1 MRKSFLGVLIV
12 FCVFLYFCLLFA
24 GNAFAQTTNK
34 GWHYL
39 EIPDVGKI
47 WYPPSIEIQSEEF
60 RREGGSPEVFLN
72 NKVIFQQRGLNKSDP
87 SSYGLYARLIVENIP
102 GKPGDFLRISDGGE
116 IMGAS
121 AEDLEYLNNFSLAEL
136 KKQTFVKIVDFYGYR
151 PVKVGERYPALLI
164 AYKRKST
171 VSPELGTV
179 LVRQYLIQNYKQM
192 IKITASYRGKEEG
205 MWKEDL
211 LGAVNSIVLA
221 NEY

>member
-1 MRKSFLGVLIV
+1 
-12 FCVFLYFCLLFA
+12 
-24 GNAFAQTTNK
+24 
-34 GWHYL
+34 
-39 EIPDVGKI
+39 
-47 WYPPSIEIQSEEF
+47 
-60 RREGGSPEVFLN
+60 
-72 NKVIFQQRGLNKSDP
+72 
-87 SSYGLYARLIVENIP
+87 
-102 GKPGDFLRISDGGE
+102 
-116 IMGAS
+116 MGAS